1 MSQGPTFFLK
11 HPLYLPPFSL
21 PLEQPG
27 ETMEDLSSL
36 WRFQENVEELKQKLM
51 QTTFELESLKME
63 ANEESIKNKEKVK
76 SLLLLLQAAYEER
89 DEARDQL
96 QKLMS
101 KFVPTTTATEL
112 PALLLFQAESPLNIP
127 TKANSSITESNSLYE
142 TYNHQSYGSSP
153 ADSFFDGVS
162 SPDFST
168 ANMADSCK
176 MSFVNQP
183 YVTEYNAPQPLA
195 TGVDTPKT
203 EKLDPFSAV
212 IDNLVKGKALPQKGK
227 LLQAVTEAGPL
238 LQTLLVAGPLP
249 QWRNPPPLQAFKI
262 PSLLVNGCNTKNINQ
277 NLPSKPSSPSPK
289 PLHSLLHT
297 EMSRGSSQICS
308 ASSMFSFNNGPS
320 GSCFNSALL
329 MAPNVNTQI
338 LAAKRQKIQ

>member
-1 MSQGPTFFLK
+1 MYWQ
-11 HPLYLPPFSL
+11 
-21 PLEQPG
+21 
-27 ETMEDLSSL
+27 
-36 WRFQENVEELKQKLM
+36 NVEDMRQKLL
-51 QTTFELESLKME
+51 QTTLELESLRME

-96 QKLMS
+96 QKLMN
-101 KFVPTTTATEL
+101 KFMPTAATEL
-112 PALLLFQAESPLNIP
+112 PALLHHFHSGSPLNIP

-142 TYNHQSYGSSP
+142 TYNYHSYGSSP

-168 ANMADSCK
+168 ANMADSSK
-176 MSFVNQP
+176 ISFVNQP
-183 YVTEYNAPQPLA
+183 FVTEYNAPLPQPPLA
-195 TGVDTPKT
+195 TGVDIPRT
-203 EKLDPFSAV
+203 EKNDPFSAV
-212 IDNLVKGKALPQKGK
+212 IDNLVKGKILPQKGN

-262 PSLLVNGCNTKNINQ
+262 PPLQVNGCNNSKIINQ
-277 NLPSKPSSPSPK
+277 IPPSKSSSPSPR
-289 PLHSLLHT
+289 PLQSLLHT
-297 EMSRGSSQICS
+297 EMSRGSSQIFS
-308 ASSMFSFNNGPS
+308 A
-320 GSCFNSALL
+320 SCFNSALL
-329 MAPNVNTQI
+329 MAPNVNPQI

>member
-1 MSQGPTFFLK
+1 
-11 HPLYLPPFSL
+11 
-21 PLEQPG
+21 
-27 ETMEDLSSL
+27 
-36 WRFQENVEELKQKLM
+36 
-51 QTTFELESLKME
+51 ME

-96 QKLMS
+96 QKLMNR
-101 KFVPTTTATEL
+101 FIPTTGTEL
-112 PALLLFQAESPLNIP
+112 PALLHFHPESPLNIP
-127 TKANSSITESNSLYE
+127 TKANSSITESNSHYE
-142 TYNHQSYGSSP
+142 TYNHHSYGSSP

-168 ANMADSCK
+168 ANMADSSK
-176 MSFVNQP
+176 ISFVTQP
-183 YVTEYNAPQPLA
+183 FVSEFDATQPPLV
-195 TGVDTPKT
+195 TGVNTPKT
-203 EKLDPFSAV
+203 EKADPFSVV

-238 LQTLLVAGPLP
+238 LQTLLLAGPLP
-249 QWRNPPPLQAFKI
+249 EWRNPPPLQAFKI
-262 PSLLVNGCNTKNINQ
+262 PPLLVNGCNTRNINQ
-277 NLPSKPSSPSPK
+277 SPPSKSSSLSPK

-297 EMSRGSSQICS
+297 EMSRGSPQFFS
-308 ASSMFSFNNGPS
+308 ASSMLSFTNVPS

-329 MAPNVNTQI
+329 MAPNVNPQI